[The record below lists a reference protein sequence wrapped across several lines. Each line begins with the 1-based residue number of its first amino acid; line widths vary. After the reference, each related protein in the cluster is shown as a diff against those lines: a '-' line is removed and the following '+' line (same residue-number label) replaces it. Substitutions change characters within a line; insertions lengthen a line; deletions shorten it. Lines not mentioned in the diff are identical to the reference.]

1 MGKST
6 KFVQDSSSF
15 YDPSNFFKRDMLTE
29 ALRSKVRE
37 AIEMLADEELTAILE
52 AGKGER
58 TDDRKG
64 YRNGFAD
71 PRKLST
77 SFGPTEIKIRRGLIA
92 VKNGKDEEWQS
103 TMLPRYARRSVAVD
117 QAILGIYVGGANTR
131 RIKTAL
137 RPLLR
142 GTPLSKSSVS
152 RLIQRLKVA
161 FEAWQTQSLKD
172 MRVMYLYLDGFGV
185 NVRLDGHVVRVPVLA
200 ALGVLKTGEKILLS
214 LTLMGSESGEG
225 WKSALEDLSGRGM
238 KPPKLVISD
247 GGSGLQKAIREIWP
261 TVDVQRCMVHKLR
274 NLLAKAPEHSH
285 GAVTEDFHRIVYAKN
300 LEEAQVAYQT
310 FLNKWRSRCEGV
322 AKSLEEAG
330 PELLTFYRYPESQWR
345 SLRTTNAI
353 ERLNQEF
360 RRRMKT
366 QGSLPSSSSVLILMY
381 ALVMSGQIPTR
392 KIDGAADMPID
403 VEHVA
408 VHAEQTVLPAAA

>member
-6 KFVQDSSSF
+6 KFVNETSSF
-15 YDPSNFFKRDMLTE
+15 YDQSNFFKRDMLTE
-29 ALRSKVRE
+29 ALRSKVRK
-37 AIEMLADEELTAILE
+37 AIETLADEELTAVLE

-58 TDDRKG
+58 TADRKG
-64 YRNGFAD
+64 YRNGFAE

-77 SFGPTEIKIRRGLIA
+77 SFGQTEIQIRRGLI
-92 VKNGKDEEWQS
+92 VKNGTEEEWQS
-103 TMLPRYARRSVAVD
+103 TMLPRYARRAVAVD

-137 RPLLR
+137 RPLLK

-172 MRVMYLYLDGFGV
+172 VRVMYLYLDGFGV

-285 GAVTEDFHRIVYAKN
+285 GAITEDFHRIVYAKN
-300 LEEAQVAYQT
+300 HEQAEVAYQA

-330 PELLTFYRYPESQWR
+330 AELLTFYHYPKSQWR

-392 KIDGAADMPID
+392 KIDGAADMLID

-408 VHAEQTVLPAAA
+408 DHAEQTVLPAAA

>member
-6 KFVQDSSSF
+6 KFVAGASSF

-29 ALRSKVRE
+29 ALRSKIRVT
-37 AIEMLADEELTAILE
+37 IETLADEELTAVLE
-52 AGKGER
+52 AGDGER
-58 TDDRKG
+58 TDSRKG
-64 YRNGFAD
+64 YRHGFAD
-71 PRKLST
+71 PRELST
-77 SFGPTEIKIRRGLIA
+77 SFGSTEIKIRRGRV
-92 VKNGKDEEWQS
+92 VKNGKVEEWQS
-103 TMLPRYARRSVAVD
+103 SMLPRYARRAAAVD
-117 QAILGIYVGGANTR
+117 QAILGIYVGGVNTR

-137 RPLLR
+137 RPLLK

-172 MRVMYLYLDGFGV
+172 VRVMYLYLDGFGV
-185 NVRLDGHVVRVPVLA
+185 NVRLDGRVVRVPVLA

-214 LTLMGSESGEG
+214 LTLMGSESGDG
-225 WKSALEDLSGRGM
+225 WKSVLEDLSGRGM

-261 TVDVQRCMVHKLR
+261 TVDIQRCAVHKLR

-285 GAVTEDFHRIVYAKN
+285 DAITEDFHKIVYAKN
-300 LEEAQVAYQT
+300 HEQAQVAYQA

-322 AKSLEEAG
+322 ARSLEEAG
-330 PELLTFYRYPESQWR
+330 GELLTFYRYPESQWR

-392 KIDGAADMPID
+392 KIDGAADMPAD
-403 VEHVA
+403 VSRVPD
-408 VHAEQTVLPAAA
+408 HADQAALPAAA

>member
-1 MGKST
+1 MGKSS
-6 KFVQDSSSF
+6 KFVTEPSSF
-15 YDPSNFFKRDMLTE
+15 YDPSKFFKRDMLTE

-37 AIEMLADEELTAILE
+37 GIEKLFDEELTAVLE
-52 AGKGER
+52 AEKGER
-58 TDDRKG
+58 TDGRKG
-64 YRNGFAD
+64 YRNGFGD

-77 SFGPTEIKIRRGLIA
+77 SFGSTEIQIRRGRI
-92 VKNGKDEEWQS
+92 VKNGTEEEWQS
-103 TMLPRYARRSVAVD
+103 TMLPRYARRAAAVD
-117 QAILGIYVGGANTR
+117 QAILGIYVGWANTR

-172 MRVMYLYLDGFGV
+172 VRVMYLYLDGFGV
-185 NVRLDGHVVRVPVLA
+185 NVRLDGRVVRVPVLA

-214 LTLMGSESGEG
+214 LTLMGSESGDG
-225 WKSALEDLSGRGM
+225 WKSVLEDLSGRGM

-247 GGSGLQKAIREIWP
+247 GGSGLQKAIREVWP
-261 TVDVQRCMVHKLR
+261 TVDVQRCAVHKLR

-285 GAVTEDFHRIVYAKN
+285 AAITEDFHRIVYAEN
-300 LEEAQVAYQT
+300 LALAQVAYQA

-330 PELLTFYRYPESQWR
+330 AELLTFYRYPKSQWR
-345 SLRTTNAI
+345 ALRTTNAI

-360 RRRMKT
+360 RRRLKT

-381 ALVMSGQIPTR
+381 ALVMTGQIPTR
-392 KIDGAADMPID
+392 KIDGAADMPAD
-403 VEHVA
+403 VGRVPDQ
-408 VHAEQTVLPAAA
+408 AEQAALPAAA

>member
-6 KFVQDSSSF
+6 KFVNEPSSF
-15 YDPSNFFKRDMLTE
+15 YDPSKFFKRDMLTE
-29 ALRSKVRE
+29 ALRSKVRDTLE
-37 AIEMLADEELTAILE
+37 QLADDELTAVLE
-52 AGKGER
+52 ALKSER
-58 TDDRKG
+58 TDSRKG

-77 SFGPTEIKIRRGLIA
+77 SLGQTEIKICRGRV
-92 VKNGKDEEWQS
+92 VKNGKAEEWQS
-103 TMLPRYARRSVAVD
+103 TMLPRYARRAAAVD

-137 RPLLR
+137 RPLLK

-172 MRVMYLYLDGFGV
+172 VRVMYLYLDGFGV
-185 NVRLDGHVVRVPVLA
+185 NVRLDGRVVRVPVLA

-214 LTLMGSESGEG
+214 LTLMGSESGDG
-225 WKSALEDLSGRGM
+225 WKSVLEDLSGRGM
-238 KPPKLVISD
+238 RPPKLVISD
-247 GGSGLQKAIREIWP
+247 GGPGLQKAVREIWP
-261 TVDVQRCMVHKLR
+261 MADVQRCAVHKLR

-285 GAVTEDFHRIVYAKN
+285 AAITEDFHRIVYAEN
-300 LEEAQVAYQT
+300 LAQAQVAYQA

-322 AKSLEEAG
+322 ARSLEEAG
-330 PELLTFYRYPESQWR
+330 GELLTFYRYPESQWR

-392 KIDGAADMPID
+392 KIDGAADMPAD
-403 VEHVA
+403 VSRVPD
-408 VHAEQTVLPAAA
+408 HAEQAALPAAA